1 MITNDTAQAEL
12 DAIIQATVARG
23 PVLDDREYNNL
34 KILPPERIAEMRT
47 LHAGGGISLR
57 KLARQF
63 GVSHRTAGRMLA

>member
-1 MITNDTAQAEL
+1 
-12 DAIIQATVARG
+12 
-23 PVLDDREYNNL
+23 VLDDREYNNL
-34 KILPPERIAEMRT
+34 KILPPERIEEMRA